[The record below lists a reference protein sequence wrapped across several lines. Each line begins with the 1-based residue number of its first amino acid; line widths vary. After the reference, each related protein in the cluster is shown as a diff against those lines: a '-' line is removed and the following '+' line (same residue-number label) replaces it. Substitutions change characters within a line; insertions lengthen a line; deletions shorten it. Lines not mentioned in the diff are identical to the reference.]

1 MQGTDRQGTDRQER
15 LRTVIDL
22 LPLGK
27 RQKALAM
34 ESIDSMSADEKSD
47 MLALCDQ
54 TISHLPA
61 ALEAVR
67 RLRGIAPIVQVADPS
82 PSDTEQ

>member
-1 MQGTDRQGTDRQER
+1 
-15 LRTVIDL
+15 
-22 LPLGK
+22 
-27 RQKALAM
+27 M